1 MGAVTH
7 ARSMGGEKVEHRQG
21 TGSGEHK
28 VVEVALVGRSS
39 KVSIKAPPFGFHPPL
54 VSSPR
59 PSFA

>member
-28 VVEVALVGRSS
+28 VVAVEVVR
-39 KVSIKAPPFGFHPPL
+39 
-54 VSSPR
+54 
-59 PSFA
+59 